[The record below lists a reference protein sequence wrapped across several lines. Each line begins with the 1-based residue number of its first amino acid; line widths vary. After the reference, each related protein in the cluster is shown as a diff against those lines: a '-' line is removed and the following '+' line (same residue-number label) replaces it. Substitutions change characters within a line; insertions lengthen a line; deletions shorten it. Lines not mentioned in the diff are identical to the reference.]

1 MGVSLVCSVYEGCPL
16 VPNRG
21 GYGQD
26 VVKKSF
32 KILGD
37 RDTFRDRFTVKL
49 DEAKLLSLPTLKF
62 RVIS

>member
-37 RDTFRDRFTVKL
+37 RDTFMVKL

>member
-1 MGVSLVCSVYEGCPL
+1 MGVFLVCSVYEGCPL

-21 GYGQD
+21 SYGQD

-37 RDTFRDRFTVKL
+37 RDTFRDRFMVK
-49 DEAKLLSLPTLKF
+49 
-62 RVIS
+62 